1 MLRPVP
7 LAGLVPR
14 RADSNCWNLFSKF
27 DFFYERRPVAAYTE
41 EARHTSLVGTSLKPV
56 NGMAKKKGGKRG
68 KKPQT
73 HQPNASSRPARPGA
87 SHSPCSSPASP
98 PASPAASPP
107 ASPAGFPAASRYP
120 WQGAVT
126 RIGKRCEVHTLG
138 LMDKVRLS
146 TVVMQD
152 MSDHFQF
159 LCKVRKEL
167 EDAATDNTRK
177 HTILKGLAEVHARRA
192 HSSDVAAVRKVAA
205 WREQLAKAEQVAR
218 DLKSDFCRFNII
230 LTEFQSSPTYATLM
244 RIVAERTVT
253 GPSGAVVVVPTAE
266 EKAREDELSFDE
278 LLAEMKAE
286 RKAEIQA
293 EMKAER
299 TVGAGDGIVR
309 RGEGR
314 GGSRG
319 GEACTDSTS
328 TSARSANHLLHLAA
342 SALGEEGTDG

>member
-1 MLRPVP
+1 
-7 LAGLVPR
+7 
-14 RADSNCWNLFSKF
+14 
-27 DFFYERRPVAAYTE
+27 
-41 EARHTSLVGTSLKPV
+41 
-56 NGMAKKKGGKRG
+56 MAKKKGGKRG
-68 KKPQT
+68 KKTQT
-73 HQPNASSRPARPGA
+73 HQPNASSTRDQGSLHASASPAA
-87 SHSPCSSPASP
+87 SSPASP
-98 PASPAASPP
+98 PASP
-107 ASPAGFPAASRYP
+107 PAASRYP

-177 HTILKGLAEVHARRA
+177 HTIFKGLAEVHARRA

-230 LTEFQSSPTYATLM
+230 LTEFQSSPTYATLL

-293 EMKAER
+293 EMKAEMKAGR
-299 TVGAGDGIVR
+299 TVRAGDGIVR
-309 RGEGR
+309 RGEGSV
-314 GGSRG
+314 GSRG
-319 GEACTDSTS
+319 GETCTDSTS
-328 TSARSANHLLHLAA
+328 TRSANLLHLAA